1 MALSGPI
8 RLYVPSIDQLV
19 DNSAPRQKVR
29 IARGTTALERNKGIM
44 NSVKALEK
52 HGQAIWLD
60 FLARGFVV
68 NGDLKKLIDE
78 DGVKGVTSNPS
89 IFEKAIGSSDEYDG
103 AIAHALKKGDRP
115 VAELFEQL
123 AVEDIRHAAD
133 VLRPVYDQLNGEDGF
148 VSLEVSPYLA
158 MDTEATIAEAKRLWK
173 DVGRRNLMV
182 KVPATPEGLP
192 AIQALIGEG
201 ISINITLLFSQQV
214 YVDVA
219 EAYLAGLEKYV
230 AAGGDPSTVASVASF
245 FVSRIDSAVDKQLD
259 EKIARANDPTEQQRL
274 AALKGKVAI
283 ANAKLAYQ
291 HYKRLFSGP
300 RWEKLKAKGARPQ
313 RLLWASTGTKNKA
326 YSDVLYV
333 EELIGPNTVN
343 TVPPATLDAFRDHG
357 KPRDSLEENLDDAKQ
372 VLAELEQSGISLD
385 AITTELVKDGVTLF
399 ADAADKL
406 YAAVAHKRAT
416 VLGSVLNRQTLTL
429 DKNMEIAVKHAA
441 EDWRVSAKIRR
452 LWQRDPSL
460 WTGTDENKWLGWL
473 NSPASADLA
482 DYEDFARRVKG
493 QDFTD
498 AVVLGMGGS
507 SLGPE
512 VLANTFPKQPGFPK
526 LHVLDSTDP
535 AQVRK
540 LETSINLSRS
550 LFIVS
555 SKSGGTTEPNVMK
568 DYFFAR
574 VSDAIGRD
582 KAGHRFIAVT
592 DPGSSLEKVAA
603 KQGFAR
609 TFHGDPTIG
618 GRYSV
623 LSPFGLVPAATAGI
637 DVRSLITHALSMLRS
652 CGADV
657 PPHENPGVQL
667 GLAMG
672 LAGLEGR
679 DKVTI
684 LASGKIFDFGAWAE
698 QLIAESTGKDGKG
711 LIPIDSEPLG
721 EPSVY
726 GRDRFFIDI
735 RIEGDDDTLHDQKLR
750 ALENA
755 GHPVVRI
762 VMKSID
768 HIGQEFFRFEMATA
782 VAGALLG
789 INPFNQPDVEDAKIK
804 TRELTTAFEKSGR
817 LPPEEPAM
825 STPPADLYTDEKNV
839 AALRSAGADGDLR
852 SWLKAHLSR
861 VDAGDY
867 VALLAYIER
876 DAANIDALQQMRLRV
891 RDQRHVA
898 TCAEFGPR
906 FLHSTGQAYK
916 GGPDSGVFLQ
926 ITSDDV
932 NDLPVPGQKAS
943 FGVIKAA
950 QARGDFDVL
959 TERGRRALR
968 VHLKGDLEV
977 GLKMLDD
984 AIAQALTQR

>member
-1 MALSGPI
+1 
-8 RLYVPSIDQLV
+8 
-19 DNSAPRQKVR
+19 
-29 IARGTTALERNKGIM
+29 M
-44 NSVKALEK
+44 NPVKALEK
-52 HGQAIWLD
+52 HGQAVWLD
-60 FLARGFVV
+60 FLARGFVA
-68 NGDLKKLIDE
+68 NGDLKKLIDT

-89 IFEKAIGSSDEYDG
+89 IFEKAISSSDEYDG
-103 AIAHALKKGDRP
+103 PIGSALKKGDRP
-115 VAELFEQL
+115 VAELFEHV
-123 AVEDIRHAAD
+123 AIEDIQHAAD
-133 VLRPVYDQLNGEDGF
+133 VLRPVYDELKGDDGF

-158 MDTEATIAEAKRLWK
+158 MDTKGTIIEAERLWK
-173 DVGRRNLMV
+173 HVHRKNLMV

-192 AIQALIGEG
+192 AIQHLIGEG
-201 ISINITLLFSQQV
+201 ISINITLLFSQKT
-214 YVDVA
+214 YVEVA
-219 EAYLAGLEKYV
+219 EAYLDGLEKYV
-230 AAGGDPSTVASVASF
+230 AGGGDPSHVASVASF

-259 EKIARANDPTEQQRL
+259 EKIARANDPSEKERL

-291 HYKRLFSGP
+291 DYKRLFSGA
-300 RWEKLKAKGARPQ
+300 RWEKLTAKGAKPQ
-313 RLLWASTGTKNKA
+313 RLLWASTGTKNKD

-357 KPRDSLEENLDDAKQ
+357 TPRDSLEENIEDARR

-385 AITTELVKDGVTLF
+385 AITTELVKDGVKLF

-406 YAAVAHKRAT
+406 YGAVAHKRAT
-416 VLGSVLNRQTLTL
+416 VLGHGIDHQELALGAG
-429 DKNMEIAVKHAA
+429 IAKAVERAT
-441 EDWRVSAKIRR
+441 EDWRAAGTIRR
-452 LWQRDPSL
+452 LWQHDTSV
-460 WTGTDENKWLGWL
+460 WTGTDEGKWLGWL
-473 NSPASADLA
+473 TSAAAADIA
-482 DYEDFARRVKG
+482 DYEDFAHRVKG
-493 QDFTD
+493 QNFTD

-512 VLANTFPKQPGFPK
+512 VLAETFAKQPGFPK

-535 AQVRK
+535 AQVRS
-540 LETSINLSRS
+540 LQASVNIANT

-574 VSDAIGRD
+574 VSETIGAA

-592 DPGSSLEKVAA
+592 DPGSSLEKMATQ
-603 KQGFAR
+603 QGFAR
-609 TFHGDPTIG
+609 IFHGDPTIG

-623 LSPFGLVPAATAGI
+623 LSPFGLVPAAAAGI
-637 DVRSLITHALSMLRS
+637 DLRTLLKHTLSMVRS
-652 CGADV
+652 CGPDV

-684 LASGKIFDFGAWAE
+684 LSSKKIADFGAWAE

-711 LIPIDSEPLG
+711 LIPIDGEPLG
-721 EPSVY
+721 DPALY
-726 GRDRFFIDI
+726 GSDRFFIDLCT
-735 RIEGDDDTLHDQKLR
+735 EGEDDAAHDARLV
-750 ALENA
+750 ALEQA

-762 VMKSID
+762 VLKSIE
-768 HIGQEFFRFEMATA
+768 HIGQEFFRFELATA
-782 VAGALLG
+782 VAGSVLG
-789 INPFNQPDVEDAKIK
+789 INPFNQPDVEAAKIK
-804 TRELTTAFEKSGR
+804 TRELTAAFEKSGT
-817 LPPEEPAM
+817 LPTETPVVS
-825 STPPADLYTDEKNV
+825 STQADLYTDGRN
-839 AALRSAGADGDLR
+839 AADLRNAGANGDLD
-852 SWLKAHLSR
+852 SWLKAHLGRSH
-861 VDAGDY
+861 AGDY

-876 DAANIDALQQMRLRV
+876 DAAHIDSLQHMRLAV
-891 RDQRHVA
+891 RDKRHVA

-926 ITSDDV
+926 ITSDDAR
-932 NDLPVPGQKAS
+932 DLAVPGQKAS

-959 TERGRRALR
+959 TDRGRRALR
-968 VHLKGDLEV
+968 VHLKGDLKA
-977 GLKMLDD
+977 GLKMLDA
-984 AIAQALTQR
+984 AIQNALN